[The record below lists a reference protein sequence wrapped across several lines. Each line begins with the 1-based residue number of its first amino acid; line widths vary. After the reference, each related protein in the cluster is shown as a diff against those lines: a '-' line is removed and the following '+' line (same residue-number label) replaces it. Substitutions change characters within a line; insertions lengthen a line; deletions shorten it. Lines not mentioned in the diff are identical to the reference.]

1 MSTDRAVVL
10 FRRSDIIH
18 SMKKKIQKKEVA
30 MVFTSDEVMSLLR
43 HIDDRIQSIIE
54 AGKKNDERRTNR
66 LKKIKNK

>member
-1 MSTDRAVVL
+1 
-10 FRRSDIIH
+10 
-18 SMKKKIQKKEVA
+18 MKKKIQKKEVA